1 MKCQY
6 TSQYLK
12 GTLKLQIYNQ
22 KMCVSGLTSETIN
35 IIFLIKNKDL
45 YSLSHIPKLVA
56 VQGNF

>member
-22 KMCVSGLTSETIN
+22 KMCVSGLTSKPTN
-35 IIFLIKNKDL
+35 IIFLVKNKDL
-45 YSLSHIPKLVA
+45 YSLSHVPKLVA
-56 VQGNF
+56 IQGKF